1 MTFNEDL
8 DLRDEIKGEL
18 KDQDFNTSKGK
29 KNILKK
35 R

>member
-8 DLRDEIKGEL
+8 DLKDELKGDI

-29 KNILKK
+29 KNYFKK
-35 R
+35 